1 MTDRSSAEIWG
12 LTKRFNCMKTKW
24 NGKDYS
30 WSPFSL
36 NGRHCASQS
45 ANQVGV
51 SVRQDKTTKN
61 FRRTF
66 TITLKKAGKNGI
78 AKRKTKSQGN
88 PATSIID
95 IREPNKAAKAIEAIK
110 FLSDA
115 EKKCALRK
123 LAACTASTRSA
134 VRGASKAQ

>member
-1 MTDRSSAEIWG
+1 M
-12 LTKRFNCMKTKW
+12 
-24 NGKDYS
+24 GKDWS

-36 NGRHCASQS
+36 DGFHCASQMD
-45 ANQVGV
+45 NQVGV
-51 SVRQDKTTKN
+51 SVRQDKTKKN

-66 TITLKKAGKNGI
+66 TVTLKKAGKNGI
-78 AKRKTKSQGN
+78 AKRKTNSQGN
-88 PATSIID
+88 PATAIVD

-115 EKKCALRK
+115 EKKQALRK
-123 LAACTASTRSA
+123 LARATASTRSA